1 MEENKEEL
9 ELLESPIESKE
20 PTDIECTKQ
29 GENEKEKKIPKLK
42 VKEVE
47 IVKCK
52 KCSNPLLYNK
62 FRNTYICMQCNLSY
76 NFN

>member
-1 MEENKEEL
+1 MNEETSKNEEL
-9 ELLESPIESKE
+9 SEITNDS
-20 PTDIECTKQ
+20 TDTSISTKMLPK
-29 GENEKEKKIPKLK
+29 GKKIPKLK
-42 VKEVE
+42 AKEVE